1 MFKSF
6 MLLVLVAMLISA
18 CSIYYQPH
26 GKRGGGVVI
35 KAPEEP
41 VVKPMPAP
49 SRKQDKKDNNETKSL
64 P

>member
-6 MLLVLVAMLISA
+6 MLLALAAMLISA
-18 CSIYYQPH
+18 CSIYYQPQ

-49 SRKQDKKDNNETKSL
+49 SRKQDNNETKRL